1 MALYKVE
8 EVIVEAGEAEGRR
21 GHAGRVCHA
30 AASVEWTRRSVD
42 RCEQR
47 WVQPAFY
54 DNVRTWEACARHGR
68 DAWVIY
74 ITNAV

>member
-47 WVQPAFY
+47 WVQPALGSTTMC
-54 DNVRTWEACARHGR
+54 VRGRRVQDMAETHG
-68 DAWVIY
+68 
-74 ITNAV
+74 